1 MLSWIIALV
10 LALAAFSA
18 LAAWIWMFNRRQR
31 ETQRGRAGLA
41 GIHWRD
47 FSHIVQRALQ
57 EKRGM
62 TMASSA
68 DDAAASVP
76 SSDWL
81 MNLDGQQWLVSCKH
95 GMAYRI
101 GAAAVN
107 ELGAK
112 SRLAGARRGLLI
124 TEGLV
129 EQEGLDSAAK
139 QSIEVLDGRQ
149 LWPLLREYAP
159 AEVEAS
165 AIATSRSEAARH
177 TGIAAM
183 ASITLGLGVGMGHLS
198 LGLERDDAREQ
209 TGGSAVV
216 AAAVTPPT
224 VQPAVAPTAPPAAA
238 SVMPSAATLP
248 SPASTAAAGITPS
261 APAVDDLDTSI
272 QNPDTETLK
281 RYQQQVSRILSSTE
295 GLSSAIWMTRLTMT
309 VERQVDD
316 AKAWEVICPVMHR
329 YPSLR
334 TVRVQLNPRPG
345 VDEPVRWR
353 QCSTI

>member
-18 LAAWIWMFNRRQR
+18 LAAWIWMANRRQR
-31 ETQRGRAGLA
+31 ETQRGLAGLA
-41 GIHWRD
+41 GVHWRD

-62 TMASSA
+62 SMASSG
-68 DDAAASVP
+68 DAAADSEP

-81 MNLDGQQWLVSCKH
+81 MSLDGQQVLVSCKH

-112 SRLAGARRGLLI
+112 SRLAGARRSLLI

-129 EQEGLDSAAK
+129 EQEGLDGAAK
-139 QSIEVLDGRQ
+139 QSIEVLDGRL

-159 AEVEAS
+159 PEVEAS
-165 AIATSRSEAARH
+165 AITTSRTEAALH
-177 TGIAAM
+177 TGIAAL
-183 ASITLGLGVGMGHLS
+183 ASITLGLAVGMGHLS
-198 LGLERDDAREQ
+198 LGLNQD
-209 TGGSAVV
+209 S
-216 AAAVTPPT
+216 
-224 VQPAVAPTAPPAAA
+224 QPAVAGSSEASVPAAVA
-238 SVMPSAATLP
+238 AAPAPAATVQAP
-248 SPASTAAAGITPS
+248 GQVPVQAAAAGQNAAVTAAAPGE
-261 APAVDDLDTSI
+261 LDTSI
-272 QNPDTETLK
+272 QDPDPETLK

-295 GLSSAIWMTRLTMT
+295 GLSSAIWMTRMTMT
-309 VERQVDD
+309 VERQIDD
-316 AKAWEVICPVMHR
+316 AQAWAVICPVMHR

-334 TVRVQLNPRPG
+334 TVRVQLNPRHG